1 LKFAIKMTQQTLRT
15 VLFLTLSIL
24 PVGCSLIPEISF
36 RDSDIRDACKIHA
49 YIYEPLWDVLSDQ
62 NDTVTPP
69 RVGIIPFTVPA
80 NLTSTTTS
88 TTGLGHELAWEIHQT
103 LLQKQ
108 GQAIFEILN
117 REDWPGKREEFYNGN
132 FGGISQAYAAGYTYI
147 IVGHLQPLTSLSKA
161 SLLIKVINVA
171 SHKSV
176 SYIEVKRSIPH
187 FHPST
192 RPPSFL
198 DDGYEPSSY
207 YPKKL
212 FQPLARC
219 AATYLW
225 EGQEENSNDLFSYL
239 THFFL

>member
-1 LKFAIKMTQQTLRT
+1 MTLATI
-15 VLFLTLSIL
+15 SI
-24 PVGCSLIPEISF
+24 GCSLIPAIF
-36 RDSDIRDACKIHA
+36 TTDYDIKDSCKIRA

-62 NDTVTPP
+62 NDTNTPP

-80 NLTSTTTS
+80 NLTSTTSS
-88 TTGLGHELAWEIHQT
+88 TTGLGHEMAWEIHQT

-117 REDWPGKREEFYNGN
+117 REDWPGKRQEFYTGN
-132 FGGISQAYAAGYTYI
+132 FGGISQAYSAGYNYI
-147 IVGHLQPLTSLSKA
+147 IVGNLQPLASLNKA

-176 SYIEVKRSIPH
+176 SYIEVKRWIPH
-187 FHPST
+187 FHPYM

-207 YPKKL
+207 YPNRL
-212 FQPLARC
+212 FKPLARC

-225 EGQEENSNDLFSYL
+225 EGSEDSENDMFSFL
-239 THFFL
+239 TGFFN